1 MFTSNASVSAQPG
14 DLAQLVSPTN
24 KSITIRLT
32 PGGKLETHR
41 GILYFD
47 DLIGKTWGSQVESH
61 TGQIYFLLQPG
72 LADLLQE
79 TRRNTQ
85 IMYPKDIGFIL
96 LKMGIGI
103 GSIVV
108 EAGTGSGALTTA
120 LAWSV
125 GEKGHVISYDMR
137 PEMQKLAKK
146 NLERL
151 ELADYVTLKNKDIGE
166 GFDEENVDAVFL
178 DLPNPYEYMGKVRA
192 CLKPGGQFGCILP
205 TTNQV
210 SRILFELYRENF
222 AFVDVCELML
232 RYYKPAATRLRP
244 TDRMIAHTGY
254 LIFARPVI
262 YTKQPAPDLENP
274 GEFEIQNEE

>member
-1 MFTSNASVSAQPG
+1 MITSNSPVSAAPG

-24 KSITIRLT
+24 KSFTIRLT

-41 GILYFD
+41 GIIYFD
-47 DLIGKTWGSQVESH
+47 DLIGKTWGCQVETH
-61 TGQIYFLLQPG
+61 TGHTYFLLQPG
-72 LADLLQE
+72 LADLIQE

-103 GSIVV
+103 GSVVV

-137 PEMQKLAKK
+137 SEMQKLAKK

-151 ELADYVTLKNKDIGE
+151 CLADYVTLKNKDIGE
-166 GFDEENVDAVFL
+166 GFDEENVDALFL
-178 DLPNPYEYMGKVRA
+178 DVPNPYEYMGKVRA

-210 SRILFELYRENF
+210 SRLLFELFRENF
-222 AFVDVCELML
+222 AFVDVCEILL

-262 YTKQPAPDLENP
+262 YTKPPELDLENP
-274 GEFEIQNEE
+274 GVFDLRIEE